1 MDSIDEIK
9 QKLDIV
15 DLVGGYVE
23 IKKAGRNY
31 KGLCPF
37 HSEKTPSFMVSPEL
51 QIYKC
56 FGCGEGGDIFS
67 FHQKIE
73 GLDFPQSLERLAER
87 VGVKLPKRPFDPER
101 SKKKIIY
108 ELNDLTSRYYHYLLT
123 EHKVGK
129 PALKYLKEER
139 GLTDEIIK
147 EFNIGYSPD
156 SWDSLYKFLNSKKY
170 KNENLLSAGLIV
182 NKKSG
187 DGYID
192 KFRKRIIFPLIG
204 VDGRIVGFTGRA
216 LGDGGPKYLNSPET
230 PVFHKSSFLF
240 GLDKAKV
247 ALKQDGAVFVE
258 GQMDVISAHQ
268 AGVINVVASSGTS
281 LTIGQLK
288 LLSRYTRDITF
299 AFDSDRAGLT
309 AVHRAI
315 DLAEKQDFHIK
326 VAMIPEKYADLDEFV
341 RAKPKKVKVFVSEG
355 IPAYDFFLVS
365 ALRRHRMESPIG
377 KKKAMAELIP
387 IFSKISDPVL
397 RDHYIKKIS
406 AEVDVTES
414 VVASLLTDSGSEEA
428 KSFLSPKVKETREQQ
443 FALSKKSREEYIIAL
458 LLKAPLESAQ
468 TMLYKLGQ
476 KDFTSIQLQE
486 IFMSLKKY
494 LVGRKRKFK
503 IHHFAKRFE
512 DDLKNLVD
520 ELYLWD
526 IGELAENEEQLNKE
540 LENVFDLLKKKT
552 AKGELKE
559 LGKQIKQAELENNE
573 ELLKEL
579 SQEFKELS
587 EKLI

>member
-56 FGCGEGGDIFS
+56 FGCGEGGDIFT

-73 GLDFPQSLERLAER
+73 GLDFPQSLEQLAER
-87 VGVKLPKRPFDPER
+87 VGVKLPKRSFDPEK